1 MTQITQSERPFRVV
15 VVGSGVAGM
24 VASNCLQK
32 LGIDHVV
39 LERQTDVAPPLGA
52 GISMWPHGLRILNQ
66 LGCLDAVKEAAV
78 PVSRFMSRDPSG
90 RLIHDNLLYTHVEQN
105 HGIGFYP
112 LERQRFLQILYD
124 GLPDKSFVKTGCA
137 VEDVAQFPDRV
148 EVKLSNGEVETG
160 DMVLGCD
167 GVHSLVRQVMW
178 DHATK
183 TSPGLIQTKEKT
195 SLKTSWKTLVFV
207 TPGIPE
213 LGERDLTVTYND
225 GFTFLI
231 TSQPGAVY
239 FFVIFRHDKPFTWP
253 RRERHTDA
261 EAEELAARVADR
273 PVTDQLVF
281 QEIWK
286 RRTRASVI
294 SLEECV
300 MEHWHHGR
308 IVLAGDA
315 VHKVHPNMGLGGN
328 SAIEGIASLMNHLE
342 RVVAP
347 ARQKQSGRPSATAL
361 SMAFAAYQEERKQ
374 RMREL
379 MDLSNMVAKMHTYA
393 TPLHKFMANWMLPL
407 ADDRTFADRVGAY
420 IATAPKLDFV
430 PEAPGG
436 FTTGRLPWQLNKALV
451 LPLEEDESRLDDD
464 ERHFFE
470 KVLDSRLAKISI
482 AV

>member
-1 MTQITQSERPFRVV
+1 MTQITQAERPFRVII
-15 VVGSGVAGM
+15 VGSGVAGM
-24 VASNCLQK
+24 VASSCLQK

-78 PVSRFMSRDPSG
+78 PVSRFMSRAPNG

-124 GLPDKSFVKTGCA
+124 GLPDKSFVKTECT

-148 EVKLSNGEVETG
+148 EVKLSTGEVETG

-167 GVHSLVRQVMW
+167 GVHSLVRNIMW

-195 SLKTSWKTLVFV
+195 SLKTSWKTLVFI

-225 GFTFLI
+225 GFTFLV
-231 TSQPGAVY
+231 TSQPNAVY

-261 EAEELAARVADR
+261 EADELAARVADK

-342 RVVAP
+342 RVVLP
-347 ARQKQSGRPSATAL
+347 SREKHGSKPSATAL
-361 SMAFAAYQEERKQ
+361 SMAFAAYQDERKQ

-407 ADDRTFADRVGAY
+407 SDDRNFADRVGAY
-420 IATAPKLDFV
+420 IATAPRLNFL
-430 PEAPGG
+430 PETE
-436 FTTGRLPWQLNKALV
+436 FTTGRLPWQLNKALA
-451 LPLEEDESRLDDD
+451 LPLEEDEGKLDDE

-470 KVLDSRLAKISI
+470 SVLDSRLAKV
-482 AV
+482 AVAV